1 MKASFRRVI
10 SALTAALPA
19 MLIATL
25 GAGWPAATAHGAIP
39 SSPVGLWRTFDD
51 KTGKPGGL
59 LRIYEQEGSYF
70 ARIERSTGSGDET
83 RRCTACVDE
92 RRNKPFVGL
101 VIMRNMKLNDGEY
114 EGGDILDPRSG
125 SIYGCKFRLEQGG
138 MRLVVRGFIG
148 FSIFG
153 RSQTWAREE

>member
-1 MKASFRRVI
+1 MKASFPGLVL
-10 SALTAALPA
+10 ALKVSLAATLIAALPV
-19 MLIATL
+19 
-25 GAGWPAATAHGAIP
+25 AGLHAAVP
-39 SSPVGLWRTFDD
+39 QSPIGLWRTFDD

-59 LRIYEQEGSYF
+59 LRIYEQQGSYF
-70 ARIERSTGSGDET
+70 ARIESSSEPGDAT

-138 MRLVVRGFIG
+138 SRLVIRGFIG